1 VTQAFDNLTLSQ
13 RVYEHL
19 REEILSDRLSPGT
32 ELSEVAL
39 SKELAISRGP
49 IREAMG
55 RLAAEGLINVRPRR
69 RAEVRSLTPQELI
82 DAYEV
87 REALE
92 VLAARLAVPRVT
104 EADLVRLDQLIE
116 KMADHV
122 KANAIGDFFAA
133 NVEFHETLCEL
144 SGNKKLQ
151 EVHHRLEGEIG
162 RFQART
168 LALRGNLDGSLT
180 EHRAILAAIRL
191 RDVEKAA
198 ALTAAHVRVPAQRLQ
213 AMLADSAHPHFEEPR
228 SAGAMPAGAMP
239 PGVIADDVVPVGAL
253 PGDAVTTVRAGRAP

>member
-1 VTQAFDNLTLSQ
+1 MTQAFDNLTLSQ
-13 RVYEHL
+13 RVYKHL
-19 REEILSDRLSPGT
+19 REEILSDRLPPGT

-39 SKELAISRGP
+39 SRDLEVSRGP

-55 RLAAEGLINVRPRR
+55 RLAAEGLITVRPRR
-69 RAEVRSLTPQELI
+69 RAVVRSLTPQELI

-92 VLAARLAVPRVT
+92 VLAVRLAVPRVT
-104 EADLVRLDQLIE
+104 EADLARLDQLIDQ
-116 KMADHV
+116 MADHV
-122 KANAIGDFFAA
+122 KANAIGDFFAV

-168 LALRGNLDGSLT
+168 LALRGSMDGSLT

-198 ALTAAHVRVPAQRLQ
+198 ALTAAHVRVPAERLQ
-213 AMLADSAHPHFEEPR
+213 ATLADPVDTQASEPG
-228 SAGAMPAGAMP
+228 SGDAMPRYAMSGGAAPAG
-239 PGVIADDVVPVGAL
+239 
-253 PGDAVTTVRAGRAP
+253 

>member
-1 VTQAFDNLTLSQ
+1 MTQAFDNLTLSQ

-19 REEILSDRLSPGT
+19 REEILSDRLPPGT

-55 RLAAEGLINVRPRR
+55 RLAAEGLIKVRPRR

-92 VLAARLAVPRVT
+92 VLAVRLAVPRVT
-104 EADLVRLDQLIE
+104 EADLARLDQLIE
-116 KMADHV
+116 RMADHA

-168 LALRGNLDGSLT
+168 LALRGSLDGSLT

-191 RDVEKAA
+191 RDVDKAA
-198 ALTAAHVRVPAQRLQ
+198 ALTAAHVRVPAQRLR
-213 AMLADSAHPHFEEPR
+213 ATLAGSAHPHSGNP
-228 SAGAMPAGAMP
+228 GPGDAMPSDAML
-239 PGVIADDVVPVGAL
+239 GDAVPVGA
-253 PGDAVTTVRAGRAP
+253 VAGNAAARVKAGSAR